1 VAELPA
7 LVVPVGL
14 DLYAV
19 PMSSVREVVAAPS
32 LTPLLTAPASVLGLF
47 NLRGEVV
54 PLFDT
59 AALVGMGRLTAWP
72 FAVVLKTPL
81 GPAGLAASA
90 LPDSVV
96 FGEQVGPS
104 ESPGTVGA
112 YSAGGRLV
120 VLIDVD
126 ALLAPARIGGG
137 GHLIGVAETGHS
149 DDHP

>member
-1 VAELPA
+1 VADLRA

-14 DLYAV
+14 DLFAV

-32 LTPLLTAPASVLGLF
+32 LTPLQTAPATVLGLF

-59 AALVGMGRLTAWP
+59 AALLNMGRLTVWP

-90 LPDSVV
+90 LPDSMVL
-96 FGEQVGPS
+96 GEQVGPS

-112 YSAGGRLV
+112 YATSGRLV

-126 ALLAPARIGGG
+126 ALLAPARIASGGQ
-137 GHLIGVAETGHS
+137 LIGVAETGHS
-149 DDHP
+149 DDRP